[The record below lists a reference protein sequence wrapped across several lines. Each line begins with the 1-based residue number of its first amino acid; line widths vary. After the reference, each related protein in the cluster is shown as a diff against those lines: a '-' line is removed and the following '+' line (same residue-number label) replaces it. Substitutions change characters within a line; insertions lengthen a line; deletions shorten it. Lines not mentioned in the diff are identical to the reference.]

1 MSRILYAYLYAVC
14 FCSICLSATA
24 QASSINS
31 SAGLNMPPGVTEIS
45 REVYGLHMTILW
57 ICVAIAVVVFGV
69 MFYSLIAF
77 RKSKGAQSAHFH
89 ENTTVEII
97 WTAVP
102 LVILVLMAVPATAT
116 LKKMYDTSDAELDV
130 LVTGYQ
136 WRWRYEY
143 LEEDVSF
150 FSNLATP
157 REQIYEAE
165 EKGDFYLVEVDEPM
179 VVPTGVKV
187 RLLLTAND
195 VIHSWWVPDL
205 AVKKDA
211 IPGFINET
219 WFRVDEPGTYRGQ
232 CAELCG
238 RDHAFMPI
246 EVKAVSPDEYQ
257 LWLVSRREAAEA
269 EVAGADREWTLDEL
283 MERGAGTYNTYCAA
297 CHQPQGQGLPPMFP
311 ALAGTGLSID
321 PGGLQAHKEIVLHGK
336 TGTAMP
342 AFGATLS
349 AAELAAVI
357 TYERNA
363 WGNDTGDLIQPSA
376 IRAMLESQ

>member
-1 MSRILYAYLYAVC
+1 MGRLIRTAIRVLL
-14 FCSICLSATA
+14 LSLFTGIA
-24 QASSINS
+24 QASSINTS
-31 SAGLNMPPGVTEIS
+31 SGWNMPVGVTEIS
-45 REVYGLHMTILW
+45 REVYGLHMIILW
-57 ICVAIAVVVFGV
+57 ICVVIAVVVFGV
-69 MFYSLIAF
+69 MFYSLIVY
-77 RKSKGAQSAHFH
+77 RKSKGAKAAHFH

-97 WTAVP
+97 WTAIP

-116 LKKMYDTSDAELDV
+116 LKKMYDTSSADIDV

-157 REQIYEAE
+157 REQIYEDAA
-165 EKGDFYLVEVDEPM
+165 KGVNYLVEVDEPM
-179 VVPTGVKV
+179 VVPTGKKIRV
-187 RLLLTAND
+187 LLTAND

-219 WFRVDEPGTYRGQ
+219 WFQIEEPGVFRGQ

-238 RDHAFMPI
+238 RDHGFMPI
-246 EVKAVSPDEYQ
+246 EVKAVSPEDYIA
-257 LWLVSRREAAEA
+257 WLDSRRDAAAVEA
-269 EVAGADREWTLDEL
+269 AGADREWQMDEL
-283 MERGAGTYNTYCAA
+283 MERGMATYNTYCAA
-297 CHQPQGQGLPPMFP
+297 CHQPAGQGLPPMFP
-311 ALAGTGLSID
+311 ALAGAGMSID
-321 PGGLQAHKEIVLHGK
+321 PDALEAHTAIVLYGK
-336 TGTAMP
+336 TGSAMP

-349 AAELAAVI
+349 PAELAAVI

-363 WGNDTGDLIQPSA
+363 WGNDTGDVVQPSA
-376 IRAMLESQ
+376 VRALLESQ

>member
-1 MSRILYAYLYAVC
+1 MGQLISTIFRVV
-14 FCSICLSATA
+14 FLSLFTGIA
-24 QASSINS
+24 QASSINTS
-31 SAGLNMPPGVTEIS
+31 SGWNMPVGVTEIS
-45 REVYGLHMTILW
+45 REVYGLHMIILW
-57 ICVAIAVVVFGV
+57 ICVVIAVVVFGV
-69 MFYSLIAF
+69 MFYSLIAY
-77 RKSKGAQSAHFH
+77 RKSKGAKAAHFH

-97 WTAVP
+97 WTAIP
-102 LVILVLMAVPATAT
+102 MVILVLMAVPATAT
-116 LKKMYDTSDAELDV
+116 LKKMYDTSEADIDV

-157 REQIYEAE
+157 REQIYAADA
-165 EKGDFYLVEVDEPM
+165 KGDNYLVEVDEPM
-179 VVPTGVKV
+179 VVPTGKKI

-219 WFRVDEPGTYRGQ
+219 WFEIAEPGIYRGQ

-246 EVKAVSPDEYQ
+246 EVKAVTPEDYVV
-257 LWLVSRREAAEA
+257 WLDSRREAAAVEA
-269 EVAGADREWTLDEL
+269 AGSDREWQMDEL
-283 MERGAGTYNTYCAA
+283 MERGMATYNTYCSA
-297 CHQPQGQGLPPMFP
+297 CHQPEGQGLPPMFP
-311 ALAGTGLSID
+311 ALAGSGISVD
-321 PGGLQAHKEIVLHGK
+321 PDALEAHMAIVLHGQ

-342 AFGATLS
+342 AFAATLS
-349 AAELAAVI
+349 PAEIAAVI

-363 WGNDTGDLIQPSA
+363 WGNATGDLVQPSA
-376 IRAMLESQ
+376 IRALLESQ

>member
-1 MSRILYAYLYAVC
+1 MGRILYAYLYAA
-14 FCSICLSATA
+14 SICLIVLSTTA
-24 QASSINS
+24 QASSINTS
-31 SAGLNMPPGVTEIS
+31 SGFNMPPGVTEIS
-45 REVYGLHMTILW
+45 REVYSLHMTILW

-69 MFYSLIAF
+69 MFYSLIVY
-77 RKSKGAQSAHFH
+77 RKSKGAKPAHFH

-219 WFRVDEPGTYRGQ
+219 WFKVDEPGIYRGQ

-257 LWLVSRREAAEA
+257 LWLASRREAAEA
-269 EVAGADREWTLDEL
+269 EVAGADREWSLDEL

-311 ALAGTGLSID
+311 ALAGVGMSVDPDGLR
-321 PGGLQAHKEIVLHGK
+321 AHKEIVLYGK

-342 AFGATLS
+342 AFGSTLS